1 MSTVSDYF
9 GTLTGNLKKGGNITV
24 MLGLLRR
31 NPCCTG
37 KSLRNIIPDSLKWWR
52 ISGCPTGSGKAV
64 T

>member
-31 NPCCTG
+31 NPCFIG
-37 KSLRNIIPDSLKWWR
+37 KSLRSITPGR
-52 ISGCPTGSGKAV
+52 QR
-64 T
+64 